1 MSENTEGQVQDQN
14 MDTGADANVDAVK
27 TFTQEE
33 VNQILE
39 QRLARE
45 RKRFEKQTDGIDLDA
60 ARRALEEKQNA
71 ELEAAKQRGEFEKVL
86 KTTVEKKDQ
95 TIQSLTERL
104 NQIQVDGSLLNA
116 ASTQNAVSPE
126 QVSALLRGQ
135 IRLADD
141 GNVEVVDKSGTVRY
155 NDKGE
160 LLTVSELMSE
170 FLTANP
176 HFVRATPG
184 GSGSSGGA
192 GGSTQKPMSVAAML
206 ENWDSGGREAFAAQR
221 KRK

>member
-1 MSENTEGQVQDQN
+1 MSETTEDQVQDQN
-14 MDTGADANVDAVK
+14 TDNQASK
-27 TFTQEE
+27 TFTQDE

-45 RKRFEKQTDGIDLDA
+45 RKRFEKQTDGIDLEA
-60 ARRALEEKQNA
+60 ARQALQEKQNA
-71 ELEAAKQRGEFEKVL
+71 EMEAAKQRGEFEKVL
-86 KTTVEKKDQ
+86 KTTVEKKDSQ
-95 TIQSLTERL
+95 IQSLTQRL
-104 NQIQVDGSLLNA
+104 HQIQVDGSLLNA

-126 QVSALLRGQ
+126 QVSALLRQ
-135 IRLADD
+135 NIRLNDE
-141 GNVEVVDKSGTVRY
+141 GNVEVLDKSGAVRY

-160 LLTVSELMSE
+160 LFSVNELMSE

-184 GSGSSGGA
+184 GSGSVGAA

-206 ENWDSGGREAFAAQR
+206 ENWDNGGREAFAQNK

>member
-1 MSENTEGQVQDQN
+1 VSENTEDQVQDQN
-14 MDTGADANVDAVK
+14 TDTTK

-45 RKRFEKQTDGIDLDA
+45 RKRFEKQTDGIDLEA
-60 ARRALEEKQNA
+60 ARKALEEKQNA
-71 ELEAAKQRGEFEKVL
+71 EVEAAKQRGEFEKVL
-86 KTTVEKKDQ
+86 KSTVEKKDQ
-95 TIQSLTERL
+95 MIHSLTSRL
-104 NQIQVDGSLLNA
+104 HQIQVDGALLNA
-116 ASTQNAVSPE
+116 ASSKNAVSPE
-126 QVSALLRGQ
+126 QVSALLRSN
-135 IRLADD
+135 IRLGDD
-141 GNVEVVDKSGTVRY
+141 GNVEVLDKSGAVRY

-160 LLTVSELMSE
+160 LLSVNELMNE

-206 ENWDSGGREAFAAQR
+206 ENWDNGGREAYSQL
-221 KRK
+221 KKQK

>member
-1 MSENTEGQVQDQN
+1 VSDTTEDQVQDQN
-14 MDTGADANVDAVK
+14 TDNQATK
-27 TFTQEE
+27 TFTQDE

-60 ARRALEEKQNA
+60 AKRALEEKQNA

-95 TIQSLTERL
+95 TIQSLTQRL
-104 NQIQVDGSLLNA
+104 HQIQVDGSLLSA
-116 ASTQNAVSPE
+116 ASSQNAVSPE
-126 QVSALLRGQ
+126 QVSALLRSN
-135 IRLADD
+135 IRLNDE
-141 GNVEVVDKSGTVRY
+141 GNVEVLDKAGAVRY

-160 LLTVSELMSE
+160 LFSVNELMSE

-184 GSGSSGGA
+184 GAGSGGAA
-192 GGSTQKPMSVAAML
+192 GGSTQKPTSVAAML
-206 ENWDSGGREAFAAQR
+206 DNWDNGGREAFAASK

>member
-1 MSENTEGQVQDQN
+1 MSDTTEDQVQDQN
-14 MDTGADANVDAVK
+14 TDNQATK
-27 TFTQEE
+27 TFTQDE

-60 ARRALEEKQNA
+60 AKRALEEKQNA

-95 TIQSLTERL
+95 TIQSLTQRL
-104 NQIQVDGSLLNA
+104 HQIQVEGSLLTA
-116 ASTQNAVSPE
+116 ASSKNAVSPE
-126 QVSALLRGQ
+126 QVSALLRSN
-135 IRLADD
+135 IRLNDE
-141 GNVEVVDKSGTVRY
+141 GNVEVLDKAGAVRY

-160 LLTVSELMSE
+160 LFSVNELMSE

-184 GSGSSGGA
+184 GAGSGGAA
-192 GGSTQKPMSVAAML
+192 GGSTQKPTSVAAML
-206 ENWDSGGREAFAAQR
+206 DNWDNGGREAFAASK

>member
-1 MSENTEGQVQDQN
+1 MSENTDGQGQDQN
-14 MDTGADANVDAVK
+14 NQDGQSDNAAK

-95 TIQSLTERL
+95 MIQSLTQRL

-116 ASTQNAVSPE
+116 ASSQNAVSPD

-141 GNVEVVDKSGTVRY
+141 GNVEVIDKNGAVRY

-176 HFVRATPG
+176 HFVRATSG
-184 GSGSSGGA
+184 GAGSSGGA
-192 GGSTQKPMSVAAML
+192 GGSTQKPLSVAAML

>member
-1 MSENTEGQVQDQN
+1 MSENTEDQVQDQN
-14 MDTGADANVDAVK
+14 TDDSGTESAVK
-27 TFTQEE
+27 TFTQDE

-45 RKRFEKQTDGIDLDA
+45 RKRFEKQTAGIDLDEA
-60 ARRALEEKQNA
+60 KRALEEKQAA
-71 ELEAAKQRGEFEKVL
+71 EMEAAKQRGEFEKVL
-86 KTTVEKKDQ
+86 KETVGKKDQ
-95 TIQSLTERL
+95 TIQSLQERL
-104 NQIQVDGSLLNA
+104 HQIQVDGALLNA
-116 ASTQNAVSPE
+116 ASSQSAVSPE
-126 QVSALLRGQ
+126 QVSALLRNN
-135 IRLADD
+135 IRLGDD
-141 GNVEVVDKSGTVRY
+141 GNVEVLDKSGTVRY

-160 LLTVSELMSE
+160 LLSVNELMSE

-184 GSGSSGGA
+184 GSGSTGGA

-206 ENWDSGGREAFAAQR
+206 ENWDSGGREAYAAQR

>member
-1 MSENTEGQVQDQN
+1 MSDTTEDQVQDQN
-14 MDTGADANVDAVK
+14 MDNQATK
-27 TFTQEE
+27 TFTQDE

-45 RKRFEKQTDGIDLDA
+45 RKRFEKQTDGIDLEA
-60 ARRALEEKQNA
+60 AKRALEEKQNA
-71 ELEAAKQRGEFEKVL
+71 ELEAAKQRGEFEKGL

-95 TIQSLTERL
+95 TIQSLTQRL
-104 NQIQVDGSLLNA
+104 HQIQVEGSLLNA
-116 ASTQNAVSPE
+116 ASSKNAVSPE
-126 QVSALLRGQ
+126 QVSALLRSN
-135 IRLADD
+135 IRLNDE
-141 GNVEVVDKSGTVRY
+141 GNVEVLDKAGAVRY

-160 LLTVSELMSE
+160 LFSVNELMSE

-184 GSGSSGGA
+184 GAGSGGAA
-192 GGSTQKPMSVAAML
+192 GGSTQKPTSVAAML
-206 ENWDSGGREAFAAQR
+206 DNWDNGGREAFAASK